1 MRHAFI
7 PAPIQNL
14 EHLIQSDYT
23 NNWWLQACCFGRS
36 QALTMHNYHIYADK
50 YVTRDVITPYASV
63 TNTTMSVI
71 SKVTK
76 NAACE

>member
-1 MRHAFI
+1 MRQFRPNPKFREFDTARLGK
-7 PAPIQNL
+7 NR
-14 EHLIQSDYT
+14 
-23 NNWWLQACCFGRS
+23 WLPTGNFGRR
-36 QALTMHNYHIYADK
+36 QALIMHNYHIYADK